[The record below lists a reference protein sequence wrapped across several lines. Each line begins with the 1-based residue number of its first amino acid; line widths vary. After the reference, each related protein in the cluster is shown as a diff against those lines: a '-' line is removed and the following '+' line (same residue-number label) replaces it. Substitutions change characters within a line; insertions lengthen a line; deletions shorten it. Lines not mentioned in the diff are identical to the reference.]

1 MVDNVDQN
9 KQSKPYKQLEK
20 EFVLNALQL
29 LDQATSEVADR
40 NSDIQEKDQFIYGDA
55 IDRTLNI
62 PAGHDRTPVNW
73 LKRVVEIHKDQFMG
87 RGFQVVS
94 TYNSKDISSTTDP
107 QEQQSILIENKK
119 AKEYAEQ
126 RQALYKS
133 IIDDNGGFS
142 MWQDLAENASAI
154 GTAAIKAYYDEEEGK
169 YELCPI
175 ESIENLY
182 VVWEEDNFRE
192 YKALGY
198 VYQVTKSDAIAD
210 YGIDADAPTSLLG
223 QPLEY
228 KWSTGPINV
237 SDQEMVTVMSI
248 TGEFDGYAVENG
260 KIVEVPLGKETEMH
274 ALIVANKIYMVI
286 GDEKKMPKY
295 YILPNKR
302 IRRRPWGL
310 SDVSDAAIEINRTY
324 IETLSDWR
332 TVASKVNFAKY
343 KAFGFV
349 PGSELPKPKPR
360 TTEMMALGDG
370 QDIQLLNQGDANQV
384 DFKAQLEELKEQ
396 FVRETRISRV
406 FFDDPSVTL
415 NSNQA
420 LMTSMK
426 PTTDVAEAKKNLW
439 GPIIAEIFE
448 DALNT
453 IAQYDDSVKEVLE
466 ADDSTSVKVMWPS
479 TLQKEDPTYQ
489 QMLLNRF
496 NASTMSLQSYLEAQ
510 GESKEEIDRIREE
523 FENPLTGAILA
534 KNLGGL
540 YQAKLQA
547 GMPQAFMDGGQPPAG
562 ANPNGGQD
570 LRQQV
575 ATPGMNT
582 PGAGIVS
589 QPGSG
594 APTPMS
600 AGGMVNQ
607 QAQVQGA

>member
-453 IAQYDDSVKEVLE
+453 IAQYDESVKAVVE
-466 ADDSTSVKVMWPS
+466 ADDSASVKVMWPS

>member
-453 IAQYDDSVKEVLE
+453 IAQYDESVKAVVE
-466 ADDSTSVKVMWPS
+466 ADDSASVKVMWPS

-547 GMPQAFMDGGQPPAG
+547 GMPQAFIDGGQPPAG

>member
-547 GMPQAFMDGGQPPAG
+547 GMPQAFIDGGQPPAG